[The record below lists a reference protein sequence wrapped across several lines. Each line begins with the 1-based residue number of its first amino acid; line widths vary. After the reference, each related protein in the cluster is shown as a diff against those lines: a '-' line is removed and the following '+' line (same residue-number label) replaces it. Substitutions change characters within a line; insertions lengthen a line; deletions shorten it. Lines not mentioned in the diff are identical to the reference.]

1 MSRKFL
7 VTIVLILF
15 LLPFVSWYYL
25 QSGLDW
31 RKDAQ
36 AVMNGTSPFPA
47 GTCEMVDGR
56 KFSADS
62 MEGRVTLVTYVP
74 CAANDNGQKEVL
86 EALYDQFRETG
97 KAAFVL
103 LDSCQA
109 GPENLPVGQRKNW
122 YVIPCTDSLA
132 MCSSVKALWEKD
144 KMFALVDRKGVIRSY
159 YSINTKN
166 EKRML
171 VEHMSLLMPRERQE
185 KVELKRGDKK

>member
-7 VTIVLILF
+7 VTVILILF

-31 RKDAQ
+31 RKNAQ
-36 AVMNGTSPFPA
+36 AVMNGTTPFPT
-47 GTCEMVDGR
+47 GTCVLADGR

-62 MEGRVTLVTYVP
+62 LEDRVTLVSFISCQT
-74 CAANDNGQKEVL
+74 DDQGRKEVL
-86 EALYDQFRETG
+86 QALYDQFSETN

-109 GPENLPVGQRKNW
+109 GTGNLPLKQNKNW

-132 MCSSVKALWEKD
+132 LCTQVKSLWEKD

-159 YSINTKN
+159 YAIATKN

-171 VEHMSLLMPRERQE
+171 VEHMSLLLPRERQE

>member
-36 AVMNGTSPFPA
+36 AVMNGTSPFPT
-47 GTCEMVDGR
+47 GTCELADGR

-62 MEGRVTLVTYVP
+62 LDGRVTLVTYVS
-74 CAANDNGQKEVL
+74 CDKEDKEQKDVL
-86 EALYDQFRETG
+86 DALYDQFRETG

-109 GPENLPVGQRKNW
+109 GSENLYQEQHKNW
-122 YVIPCTDSLA
+122 YIIPCTDSLA
-132 MCSSVKALWEKD
+132 ICSAVISLWEKD

-159 YSINTKN
+159 YSINTTN

-171 VEHMSLLMPRERQE
+171 VEHMSLLLPRERQE